1 MLVVCKNDRRPRHG
15 GASRR
20 WVKKMNNSSQKLV
33 GEKFTELVNLIARL
47 RAPGG
52 CPWDRE
58 QTHESLKPMLL
69 EEAYE
74 VIEAIDD
81 GNDDEFV
88 GELGDLLLQVVFH
101 ADIATEE
108 NRFTVA
114 DVIERVSSKMIRRH
128 PHVFGDDTAS
138 TSGEVLRN
146 WEAIKA
152 AELAAKGK
160 SVDNSSMLDS
170 VSNKLPAVMEAFQMT
185 TKVSRVDFDWPDVAS
200 VLEKLDEEVAEL
212 KEAVASPTPNQQDIA
227 GEVGD
232 LLFVAVNVARLL
244 GVDPE
249 SALKASNRKFRRRF
263 RYIEDRLR
271 EQGRQPADSD
281 HVEMDAL
288 WDEAKAK
295 EKDATPLDIRPT
307 NA

>member
-1 MLVVCKNDRRPRHG
+1 MND
-15 GASRR
+15 
-20 WVKKMNNSSQKLV
+20 SSHNLA
-33 GEKFTELVNLIARL
+33 GEKFTELVRLIARL

-74 VIEAIDD
+74 VVEAIDD
-81 GNDDEFV
+81 GNDDEFK

-101 ADIATEE
+101 SDIATEE
-108 NRFTVA
+108 NRFTIA

-128 PHVFGDDTAS
+128 PHVFGEDTAA

-160 SVDNSSMLDS
+160 AADQGSMLDS
-170 VSNKLPAVMEAFQMT
+170 VSTRLPAVMEAFQMT
-185 TKVSRVDFDWPDVAS
+185 TKVSRVDFDWPDVAG

-212 KEAVASPTPNQQDIA
+212 KEAAAGPSPDHREIA

-281 HVEMDAL
+281 HVEMDRL

-295 EKDATPLDIRPT
+295 EKDASPTDIRPV
-307 NA
+307 AD

>member
-1 MLVVCKNDRRPRHG
+1 MND
-15 GASRR
+15 
-20 WVKKMNNSSQKLV
+20 SSHKLA
-33 GEKFTELVNLIARL
+33 GEKFTELVRLIARL

-58 QTHESLKPMLL
+58 QTHDSLKPMLL

-74 VIEAIDD
+74 VIEAIDE
-81 GNDDEFV
+81 GNDDEFT

-101 ADIATEE
+101 SDIASEE
-108 NRFTVA
+108 NRFTIA
-114 DVIERVSSKMIRRH
+114 DVIERVASKMVRRH
-128 PHVFGDDTAS
+128 PHVFGEQTAA

-152 AELAAKGK
+152 TELAAKGK
-160 SVDNSSMLDS
+160 APDEGSMLDS
-170 VSNKLPAVMEAFQMT
+170 VSTKLPAVMEAFQMT

-212 KEAVASPTPNQQDIA
+212 KEAVASPSPAHQEIA

-244 GVDPE
+244 GIDPE

-281 HVEMDAL
+281 HIEMDGL
-288 WDEAKAK
+288 WDEAKAG
-295 EKDATPLDIRPT
+295 EKQTSPLDIGP
-307 NA
+307 AGD

>member
-1 MLVVCKNDRRPRHG
+1 MTETS
-15 GASRR
+15 SREA
-20 WVKKMNNSSQKLV
+20 
-33 GEKFTELVNLIARL
+33 GERFRELVELIARL

-81 GNDDEFV
+81 DNDEEFL

-101 ADIATEE
+101 SQIATEE

-114 DVIERVSSKMIRRH
+114 EVIERISAKMVRRH
-128 PHVFGDDTAS
+128 PHVFADDEAT
-138 TSGEVLRN
+138 TSSEVLRN
-146 WEAIKA
+146 WESIKA
-152 AELAAKGK
+152 AELEAKGK
-160 SVDNSSMLDS
+160 PDGEGSMLDS
-170 VSNKLPAVMEAFQMT
+170 VSGSLPGLMEAFQMT
-185 TKVSRVDFDWPDVAS
+185 TKVSRVDFDWPDVGS
-200 VLEKLDEEVAEL
+200 VIEKLDEEVEEL
-212 KEAVASPTPNQQDIA
+212 KEAVVMEPRSHSEIA

-271 EQGRQPADSD
+271 EQGRKPADSN
-281 HVEMDAL
+281 HVEMNAF
-288 WDEAKAK
+288 WDEAKRR
-295 EKDATPLDIRPT
+295 ERTGRVE
-307 NA
+307 N

>member
-1 MLVVCKNDRRPRHG
+1 MSDS
-15 GASRR
+15 SR
-20 WVKKMNNSSQKLV
+20 KA
-33 GEKFTELVNLIARL
+33 GEKFAELVELIARL

-74 VIEAIDD
+74 VIEAIDE
-81 GNDDEFV
+81 GNDEEFK

-101 ADIATEE
+101 SDIATEE
-108 NRFTVA
+108 NRFAIA

-128 PHVFGDDTAS
+128 PHVFGEDTAS
-138 TSGEVLRN
+138 TSTEVLRN

-152 AELAAKGK
+152 AELEAKGAQK
-160 SVDNSSMLDS
+160 DGSMLDS
-170 VSNKLPAVMEAFQMT
+170 VSTKLPAVMEAFQMT
-185 TKVSRVDFDWPDVAS
+185 TKVSRVDFDWPDVAG
-200 VLEKLDEEVAEL
+200 VIEKLDEEVGEL
-212 KEAVASPTPNQQDIA
+212 KEAVRSSSPSHKEISD
-227 GEVGD
+227 EVGD

-263 RYIEDRLR
+263 RYIEDRLK
-271 EQGRQPADSD
+271 EQGRKPADSD
-281 HVEMDAL
+281 HIEMDAL
-288 WDEAKAK
+288 WDEAKEK
-295 EKDATPLDIRPT
+295 EKKSGQRSLATDL
-307 NA
+307 

>member
-1 MLVVCKNDRRPRHG
+1 MAG
-15 GASRR
+15 
-20 WVKKMNNSSQKLV
+20 SSGKLA
-33 GEKFTELVNLIARL
+33 GEEFTELVELISRL

-58 QTHESLKPMLL
+58 QTHESLKPMML

-74 VIEAIDD
+74 AVEAIDE
-81 GNDDEFV
+81 GNDEELK

-101 ADIATEE
+101 SQIATEE
-108 NRFTVA
+108 NRFTIA
-114 DVIERVSSKMIRRH
+114 EVIERISSKMIRRH
-128 PHVFGDDTAS
+128 PHVFGEDTAQ
-138 TSGEVLRN
+138 TAGEVLRN

-152 AELAAKGK
+152 AELEAKGK
-160 SVDNSSMLDS
+160 RADEGSMLDS
-170 VSNKLPAVMEAFQMT
+170 VSTKLPAVMEAFQMT

-200 VLEKLDEEVAEL
+200 VLEKLDEEVEEL
-212 KEAVASPTPNQQDIA
+212 KQAVGDEQPTHKEIA

-244 GVDPE
+244 GIDPE
-249 SALKASNRKFRRRF
+249 SALKSSNRKFRRRF

-271 EQGRQPADSD
+271 EQGRKPADSD

-288 WDEAKAK
+288 WDEAKLE
-295 EKDATPLDIRPT
+295 EKDQRHTDMRP
-307 NA
+307 A

>member
-1 MLVVCKNDRRPRHG
+1 VTEQAPKRAGEEFARLV
-15 GASRR
+15 
-20 WVKKMNNSSQKLV
+20 
-33 GEKFTELVNLIARL
+33 ELISRL

-58 QTHESLKPMLL
+58 QTHQSLKPMLL

-74 VIEAIDD
+74 VVEAIDD
-81 GNDDEFV
+81 GNDDEFI

-101 ADIATEE
+101 SQIAAEE
-108 NRFTVA
+108 SRFTVA
-114 DVIERVSSKMIRRH
+114 EVIERISSKMVRRH
-128 PHVFGDDTAS
+128 PHVFGDDPAR

-146 WEAIKA
+146 WEAIKE
-152 AELAAKGK
+152 AELEAKGK
-160 SVDNSSMLDS
+160 RADGSMLDS
-170 VSNKLPAVMEAFQMT
+170 VSTKLPAVIEAFQMT

-200 VLEKLDEEVAEL
+200 VLEKLDEEVEEL
-212 KEAVASPTPNQQDIA
+212 KQAVTNQPADHREIY

-263 RYIEDRLR
+263 RYIEERLR
-271 EQGRQPADSD
+271 EQGRKPADSD

-288 WDEAKAK
+288 WDEAKAREK
-295 EKDATPLDIRPT
+295 EAAHTDVRPG
-307 NA
+307 

>member
-1 MLVVCKNDRRPRHG
+1 MDESQRKNA
-15 GASRR
+15 GAEFAE
-20 WVKKMNNSSQKLV
+20 LV
-33 GEKFTELVNLIARL
+33 GLIARL

-74 VIEAIDD
+74 VIEAIDE
-81 GNDDEFV
+81 GNDDELV

-101 ADIATEE
+101 SDLGSEE
-108 NRFTVA
+108 NRFTIA
-114 DVIERVSSKMIRRH
+114 DVIKRVSAKMIRRH
-128 PHVFGDDTAS
+128 PHVFGDDTAQ
-138 TSGEVLRN
+138 TSSEVLRN

-160 SVDNSSMLDS
+160 SSDDEGSMLDS
-170 VSNKLPAVMEAFQMT
+170 VSTKLPAVMEAFQMT

-200 VLEKLDEEVAEL
+200 VLEKLDEETNEL
-212 KEAVASPTPNQQDIA
+212 KAAISRPTPDHKEIND
-227 GEVGD
+227 EVGD

-249 SALKASNRKFRRRF
+249 SALKSSNRKFRRRF

-271 EQGRQPADSD
+271 EQGRKPADSD
-281 HVEMDAL
+281 HIEMDAL
-288 WDEAKAK
+288 WDEAKVK
-295 EKDATPLDIRPT
+295 EKARAALDVRPGSV
-307 NA
+307 

>member
-1 MLVVCKNDRRPRHG
+1 ME
-15 GASRR
+15 
-20 WVKKMNNSSQKLV
+20 SSDKLA
-33 GEKFTELVNLIARL
+33 GEKFTELVKLIARL

-74 VIEAIDD
+74 VIEAIDE
-81 GNDDEFV
+81 GNDEEFA

-101 ADIATEE
+101 SDIASEAG
-108 NRFTVA
+108 RFTVA
-114 DVIERVSSKMIRRH
+114 EVIERVAAKMIRRH
-128 PHVFGDDTAS
+128 PHVFGEDTAS
-138 TSGEVLRN
+138 TAGEVLRN

-160 SVDNSSMLDS
+160 AADAGSMLDS
-170 VSNKLPAVMEAFQMT
+170 VSTRLPAVMEAFQMT

-212 KEAVASPTPNQQDIA
+212 KEAVASPAPNHQEIA

-232 LLFVAVNVARLL
+232 LLFVAINVARLL

-288 WDEAKAK
+288 WDEAKTK
-295 EKDATPLDIRPT
+295 EKDASPLDIRPV
-307 NA
+307 AE

>member
-1 MLVVCKNDRRPRHG
+1 
-15 GASRR
+15 
-20 WVKKMNNSSQKLV
+20 
-33 GEKFTELVNLIARL
+33 
-47 RAPGG
+47 
-52 CPWDRE
+52 
-58 QTHESLKPMLL
+58 MLL

-74 VIEAIDD
+74 VIEAIDE

-101 ADIATEE
+101 SDIATEGS
-108 NRFTVA
+108 RFTIA
-114 DVIERVSSKMIRRH
+114 DVIERVASKMIRRH
-128 PHVFGDDTAS
+128 PHVFGEDTAS
-138 TSGEVLRN
+138 TSTEVLRN

-160 SVDNSSMLDS
+160 AADEGSMLDS
-170 VSNKLPAVMEAFQMT
+170 VSTKLPAVMEAFQMT

-212 KEAVASPTPNQQDIA
+212 KEAVASPVPVHQEVA

-271 EQGRQPADSD
+271 EQGRQPADSN
-281 HVEMDAL
+281 HIEMDGL

-295 EKDATPLDIRPT
+295 EKDASPLDIRPV
-307 NA
+307 AD

>member
-1 MLVVCKNDRRPRHG
+1 MD
-15 GASRR
+15 
-20 WVKKMNNSSQKLV
+20 SSQKPA

-52 CPWDRE
+52 WPWDRE

-81 GNDDEFV
+81 GNDEEFI

-101 ADIATEE
+101 SDIATEAQ
-108 NRFTVA
+108 RFTIA

-128 PHVFGDDTAS
+128 PHVFGEDTAS

-160 SVDNSSMLDS
+160 AADDGSMLDS

-200 VLEKLDEEVAEL
+200 VLEKLDEEVDEL
-212 KEAVASPTPNQQDIA
+212 KQAVARQTPDHKEIE

-232 LLFVAVNVARLL
+232 LLFVAVN
-244 GVDPE
+244 
-249 SALKASNRKFRRRF
+249 
-263 RYIEDRLR
+263 
-271 EQGRQPADSD
+271 
-281 HVEMDAL
+281 
-288 WDEAKAK
+288 
-295 EKDATPLDIRPT
+295 
-307 NA
+307 